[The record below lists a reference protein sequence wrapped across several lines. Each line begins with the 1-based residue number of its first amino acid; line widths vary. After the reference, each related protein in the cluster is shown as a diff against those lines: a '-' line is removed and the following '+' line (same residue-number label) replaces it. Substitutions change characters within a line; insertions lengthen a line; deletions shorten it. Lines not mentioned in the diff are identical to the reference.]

1 MILKFKK
8 YVSGSISDIV
18 RKIWEDEMVKRKL
31 ENIKS
36 GNKTRT
42 IQSEI
47 LFSILP
53 FIVISLII
61 LSGMGYYTAYK
72 IIKNDIQKEREKS
85 LSAAVEMINRSLA
98 ENRKVAEG
106 LASSVQSG
114 KDVFKPEN
122 YAKLLP
128 TLVNTNPET
137 FGAGI
142 WFEPYAYRSD
152 QKYYS
157 PYTMRENGKLVYV
170 DNYSLGEGVYY
181 TDQDWYK
188 NVTNTNKTVWSAP
201 YFDDFVKVS
210 MVTAST
216 PYFDQSG
223 KFIGVTTAD
232 IDLTAMQKMIVGLE
246 ENNREKAFLIDQ
258 DGVYIADNDSE
269 KLLKMNITQ
278 DPNISIAEF
287 GKEMLRNKD
296 ALTESNV
303 MTGTFKIDG
312 EKYQVWY
319 TQVPESGWIIA
330 LASSESLLYN
340 STNVLALILSIL
352 CVIIVAVVSTL
363 IITTVRK
370 RVVEPINGLTNV
382 MNKISVGDFS
392 VQVES
397 TIQNEIGEVT
407 RKSAESLQE
416 YTKYI
421 QEASEILSKIAD
433 GDLNY
438 ELQLNYVGEF
448 GKLKTALENIRYSLT
463 NTLSLIGE
471 SAGRVDSGASQV
483 SAGAHALATS
493 ATEQAATV
501 EELNAA
507 IVQIAEKAMDNLNNV
522 KIANEYSEEAAKGIE
537 IGNEHMQ
544 VLTQEMERITT
555 SSHEI
560 ANITKTI
567 EDIAFQTNILALNAA
582 IEAARAGVAGKGFA
596 VVADEVRN
604 LAAKSAEAAQNTAK
618 LISNSEQ
625 TVSEGTKI
633 AEQAAE
639 ILIEVQKKYKL
650 ANENMNKIEEAS
662 AQQTNSIDQIKSG
675 LNQISTVVQGNAA
688 TAEENSATSQEMSA
702 QATMLRKEIDRFKL
716 AECGDSETY

>member
-1 MILKFKK
+1 
-8 YVSGSISDIV
+8 
-18 RKIWEDEMVKRKL
+18 MVK
-31 ENIKS
+31 
-36 GNKTRT
+36 
-42 IQSEI
+42 
-47 LFSILP
+47 
-53 FIVISLII
+53 
-61 LSGMGYYTAYK
+61 
-72 IIKNDIQKEREKS
+72 
-85 LSAAVEMINRSLA
+85 
-98 ENRKVAEG
+98 
-106 LASSVQSG
+106 
-114 KDVFKPEN
+114 
-122 YAKLLP
+122 
-128 TLVNTNPET
+128 TNPET

-157 PYTMRENGKLVYV
+157 PYTMRENGELVYV
-170 DNYSLGEGVYY
+170 DDYSLGEGIYY

-188 NVTNTNKTVWSAP
+188 NVTNTDKSVWSAP
-201 YFDDFVKVS
+201 YFDDFVKIS

-216 PYFDQSG
+216 PYFDQNG

-246 ENNREKAFLIDQ
+246 ENSKEKAFLVDQ
-258 DGVYIADNDSE
+258 EGVYIADNDSE
-269 KLLKMNITQ
+269 KLLKVNIIQ
-278 DPNISIAEF
+278 DPNGSIAEF

-296 ALTESNV
+296 ALSGDNV

-319 TQVPESGWIIA
+319 TKVPESEWLIA

-340 STNVLALILSIL
+340 STNVLALILSTLCIL
-352 CVIIVAVVSTL
+352 IVVVVSTL
-363 IITTVRK
+363 IITTVKK
-370 RVVEPINGLTNV
+370 RIVEPINGLTNV

-407 RKSAESLQE
+407 RKSAESLHE

-438 ELQLNYVGEF
+438 ELKLNYVGEF

-471 SAGRVDSGASQV
+471 SASRVDNGASQV

-537 IGNEHMQ
+537 IGNEYMS
-544 VLTQEMERITT
+544 VLTEEMGRITD

-618 LISNSEQ
+618 LISHSEQ

-662 AQQTNSIDQIKSG
+662 ALQTNSIDQIKSG

-702 QATMLRKEIDRFKL
+702 QATMLRKEIGRFKL